1 MQYHKL
7 KTWPEFFD
15 AVKSGEKTFE
25 VRKNDRHFQVGD
37 WLCLMKF
44 DPDKNIFLGDTVTLK
59 VLYILPGGAFGVE
72 AGFVVMGLFRPDLMT
87 SLRELGEFDESP
99 D

>member
-44 DPDKNIFLGDTVTLK
+44 DPDKNIFLGDV
-59 VLYILPGGAFGVE
+59 ASS
-72 AGFVVMGLFRPDLMT
+72 
-87 SLRELGEFDESP
+87 SLVSRSIDSQRLIA
-99 D
+99 

>member
-59 VLYILPGGAFGVE
+59 VLYILPGGLPLTAQKTR
-72 AGFVVMGLFRPDLMT
+72 ALPYT
-87 SLRELGEFDESP
+87 LRHGGQLAQWVIRD
-99 D
+99 